1 MYRLRPGLRGFI
13 GVPYA
18 ATQEESELRTE
29 SGTICNEMND
39 EPLWLERNRS
49 ISLENQKACD
59 EIMRQF
65 LRIEIDKNMI
75 INDDGCY
82 GSLNHEPSQVQSGDD
97 ESGYGLIYSDL
108 L

>member
-1 MYRLRPGLRGFI
+1 
-13 GVPYA
+13 
-18 ATQEESELRTE
+18 
-29 SGTICNEMND
+29 MND

-75 INDDGCY
+75 INDDGRY
-82 GSLNHEPSQVQSGDD
+82 GSLNHEPSHVQSGDD